1 MVAPNIPKALRQYQQ
16 VNAQSGVAYA
26 SPHRLIQM
34 LMEGALERIAVA
46 KGCIQR
52 QDIAAKG
59 EQIGKAV
66 DIIGGLREGLNHEAG
81 GEIAANLDALYDYLQ
96 RRLLEANLHSD
107 IATLDEVADLLR
119 PIKEAWDAIGGTPE
133 AGMPSTSA
141 AVDQPA

>member
-107 IATLDEVADLLR
+107 ITTLDEVADLLR

-133 AGMPSTSA
+133 AGMPPAS

>member
-1 MVAPNIPKALRQYQQ
+1 MAIPNSSNNALRQYQQ
-16 VNAQSGVAYA
+16 VNVHSATAYA

-66 DIIGGLREGLNHEAG
+66 DIIGGLREGLNQEAG
-81 GEIAANLDALYDYLQ
+81 GDIAANLDALYDYMQ
-96 RRLLEANLHSD
+96 RRLVEANLRSD
-107 IATLDEVADLLR
+107 AAMLDEVADLLR
-119 PIKEAWDAIGGTPE
+119 PIKEAWDAIGNTPE
-133 AGMPSTSA
+133 ATTSSA
-141 AVDQPA
+141 AADMPA